1 MSGRFYV
8 DSCNTYEL
16 KGIVRDRFDFIE
28 NLLIGGFL
36 TIIDELPE
44 NKKKSLLDLINNY
57 YKNTDSSQRII
68 YKGE

>member
-1 MSGRFYV
+1 MSERFYV
-8 DSCNTYEL
+8 DSYNTYEL

-44 NKKKSLLDLINNY
+44 SKRKNLLDLINNY
-57 YKNTDSSQRII
+57 YDKTGSSQRIV